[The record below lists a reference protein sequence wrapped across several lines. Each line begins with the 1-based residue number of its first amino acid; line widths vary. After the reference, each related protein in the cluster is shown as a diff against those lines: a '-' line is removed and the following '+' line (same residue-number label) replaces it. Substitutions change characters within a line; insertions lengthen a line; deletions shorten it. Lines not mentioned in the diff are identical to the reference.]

1 MLVEVFRSTRKKDT
15 YLYLPRGAKFDELPE
30 VLRQTF
36 GSPELA
42 LSLNL
47 TPGRKLARYKA
58 EEVLTALSQQGF
70 FLQLPPGPKAETTE
84 SLDAH

>member
-47 TPGRKLARYKA
+47 TAGRKLARYEA
-58 EEVLTALSQQGF
+58 EEILAARSQQGF
-70 FLQLPPGPKAETTE
+70 FLQLPPGPKAEATE
-84 SLDAH
+84 SVDAH

>member
-1 MLVEVFRSTRKKDT
+1 MLVEVFRSSRKKDT

-42 LSLNL
+42 LSINL
-47 TPGRKLARYKA
+47 TAGRKLARYEA
-58 EEVLTALSQQGF
+58 REVLAALSQQGF

-84 SLDAH
+84 LLDAN

>member
-1 MLVEVFRSTRKKDT
+1 MLVEVFRSSRKKET
-15 YLYLPRGAKFDELPE
+15 YLYLPRGANFDELPE

-47 TPGRKLARYKA
+47 TSERQLARYDA
-58 EEVLTALSQQGF
+58 EEVLSAIAAQGF
-70 FLQLPPGPKAETTE
+70 FLQLPPGCPAEA
-84 SLDAH
+84 SGDADAD

>member
-1 MLVEVFRSTRKKDT
+1 MVVEVFRSSRKKGT
-15 YLYLPRGAKFDELPE
+15 YLYLPRGASFDELPE

-47 TPGRKLARYKA
+47 TSERQLARYDA
-58 EEVLTALSQQGF
+58 EEVLSAISEQGF
-70 FLQLPPGPKAETTE
+70 FLQLPPGSGAESTE
-84 SLDAH
+84 VADAH